1 MATSVDD
8 YIAEFPADIQ
18 EILQQV
24 RQTILAAVPD
34 AGEKI
39 SYQIPT
45 VTMNDEALLY
55 FSGWKQHISV
65 YPVPTG
71 DETLTTA
78 LAPYLS
84 GKSTLKFPLNKP
96 IPYDVISR
104 LTQAFVTSRTTNNPT
119 TSE

>member
-1 MATSVDD
+1 
-8 YIAEFPADIQ
+8 
-18 EILQQV
+18 
-24 RQTILAAVPD
+24 
-34 AGEKI
+34 
-39 SYQIPT
+39 
-45 VTMNDEALLY
+45 MNDEALLY

-119 TSE
+119 NQRSNQPAASE